1 MSTPSNSSTTPAC
14 RAGALTNCANRPC
27 FEGLETE
34 TWNDATVVRQL
45 PIQDYHSQPEISS
58 SQERD
63 AARSMEL
70 FHGRHITGDI
80 PKFSSSSTELGQDI
94 HDWYENQDD
103 SLSWLVR
110 APKETLTPTGL
121 IGKKAQDWAA
131 KEGIP
136 EGSRLVSESHYWKV
150 MRIVAAL
157 KANPISQ
164 ELLDNAAHKELSFFW
179 EQFGLGLR
187 TRADLMLEDGTLVDL
202 KTTSCE
208 DIDREFGMSVAKF
221 GYHRQEAFYRLGLM
235 ASGTP
240 VRAMQ
245 FVIVQ
250 TSEPFQVRVR
260 TIPRELIVLAEAS
273 VTKTLQ
279 EIQRRIEWNDWTFE
293 AAEEVRDLRV
303 PQWIFTELQND

>member
-1 MSTPSNSSTTPAC
+1 
-14 RAGALTNCANRPC
+14 
-27 FEGLETE
+27 
-34 TWNDATVVRQL
+34 VRRL
-45 PIQDYHSQPEISS
+45 PIQVYHSQPETSS

-70 FHGRHITGDI
+70 YYGRHITGEI

-103 SLSWLVR
+103 NLSWLVR

-121 IGKKAQDWAA
+121 IGKKAQDWAE
-131 KEGIP
+131 KEGLP
-136 EGSRLVSESHYWKV
+136 EGSRLVSEAHYWKV
-150 MRIVAAL
+150 LRIVSAL
-157 KANPISQ
+157 KANPVSQ
-164 ELLDNAAHKELSFFW
+164 KLLDNAAHKELSFFW

-208 DIDREFGMSVAKF
+208 DIDREFGTSVAKF

-235 ASGTP
+235 AAGAP

-260 TIPRELIVLAEAS
+260 TIPRELIVLAEAA
-273 VTKTLQ
+273 VAKTLQ
-279 EIQRRIEWNDWTFE
+279 EIQRRVEWNDWTFE

-303 PQWIFTELQND
+303 PQWIYTELQNA